1 MRECLPAQHQQA
13 FVGNKHAPAIVVF
26 PALVVKEKHFF
37 CDIWIFQFF
46 DGKNAVEKKRLN
58 LACLTGISI
67 LLSSTI
73 LQITGKNVQPSWPES
88 P

>member
-1 MRECLPAQHQQA
+1 MSSGSTPTGLRGEQA
-13 FVGNKHAPAIVVF
+13 CACHSRVSCVGCE
-26 PALVVKEKHFF
+26 KEKHFF